1 VPVPA
6 GSRNVRFMS
15 TMPKSLFWT
24 RTDTAG
30 AEHIVFDEARGL
42 AARGSV
48 LAVDP
53 IPYSCRY
60 QLTTGPDW
68 ATTRLEVEAE
78 GAGWLRNVRLERAG
92 GRWRVTT
99 GEQGDLDAALRAAG
113 HPVAGLPGT
122 DDPDRLAEAVDV
134 DLGGSAPF
142 NILPIRRLG
151 LTRAAPE
158 TGHRITVA
166 WVLVPSLTVVPAEQV
181 YTALGPG
188 RIRFTSDTF
197 TADLDVD
204 PDGWVVRYPG
214 LAERIDPR

>member
-1 VPVPA
+1 MP
-6 GSRNVRFMS
+6 

-30 AEHIVFDEARGL
+30 AEHAGYDDGRGLTARGV
-42 AARGSV
+42 A

-53 IPYSCRY
+53 IPYTCRY
-60 QLTTGPDW
+60 QLTTGLDW
-68 ATTRLEVEAE
+68 VVTGVEVEAE
-78 GAGWLRNVRLERAG
+78 GAGWLRSVHLERAAD
-92 GRWRVTT
+92 RWRVTT
-99 GEQGDLDAALRAAG
+99 GEQGDLDAALTAAG
-113 HPVAGLPGT
+113 HPPAGLPGI
-122 DDPDRLAEAVDV
+122 DDPDRLADAIDV
-134 DLGGSAPF
+134 DLGGSALF
-142 NILPIRRLG
+142 NILPVRRLG

-158 TGHRITVA
+158 TAHRIAVA
-166 WVLVPSLTVVPAEQV
+166 WVLVPGLAVVAAEQV

-188 RIRFTSDTF
+188 RIRFSSDTF